1 MRVLAK
7 MGLCLAIACTS
18 TASVADILF
27 NGERIPAGQ
36 GGDVVSV
43 TLDPNSGDLVI
54 EVSGWSVAQDGTE
67 PPPPPPPPP
76 PALEAPTPP
85 DGATFWV
92 GLAVSTNLVDQ
103 FDPVTFAW
111 NAVGASS
118 CVTRLGD
125 ANWRAQTLDPAN
137 PTNFDVIMSEAGTD
151 IRFRIFC
158 FDDAGNQVATQQL
171 ITVTAAPPPPPPP
184 PGVASVDCSAPS
196 DVTRGS
202 VLEWDEV
209 FNATFPDTAAN
220 GDDFFLGRN
229 NYVAIRL
236 ETTTEP
242 VFGSV
247 ATVPLSG
254 GWRHVSISECPG
266 NFVSGTPS
274 TCSQI
279 QAGGG
284 ALTFTM
290 DPQGSGCVIEPSKE
304 YFINIT
310 YVDASDADPDV
321 TTTCAASTC
330 LVRYVQSVNP
340 L

>member
-1 MRVLAK
+1 MRILTK

-18 TASVADILF
+18 TASVADIIF
-27 NGERIPAGQ
+27 NGTAIPSA
-36 GGDVVSV
+36 DINSI
-43 TLDPNSGDLVI
+43 TIDPVNGDLLLTVGNDW
-54 EVSGWSVAQDGTE
+54 VVQQTTE

-85 DGATFWV
+85 VDATFWV
-92 GLAVSTNLVDQ
+92 GMNASSDLVDQ
-103 FDPVTFAW
+103 FDTVTFAW

-118 CVTRLGD
+118 CITRLGD

-137 PTNFDVIMSEAGTD
+137 PVNFDVVMSEAGTD

-158 FDDAGNQVATQQL
+158 FDDAGGQVATQQL
-171 ITVTAAPPPPPPP
+171 ITVTEAPAPPPPPR
-184 PGVASVDCSAPS
+184 VETAACTAPS
-196 DVTRGS
+196 DVSRGS

-209 FNATFPDTAAN
+209 FNAVFPDTAAN

-229 NYVAIRL
+229 DYVAIRL
-236 ETTTEP
+236 ETTMEG
-242 VFGSV
+242 VAGSV

-266 NFVSGTPS
+266 NFVTGTPS
-274 TCSQI
+274 ACSQI

-284 ALTFTM
+284 ALQYTM
-290 DPQGSGCVIEPSKE
+290 DPQGTGCILEPMKE
-304 YFINIT
+304 YYVNIT
-310 YVDASDADPDV
+310 YVDASDADPDI